1 MVGKSDFNENP
12 VVSLDLD
19 LDFGLRLRICQYNS
33 EFIQWL
39 PSYAFRKVTA
49 NTKKGV
55 LYYFSVKCVV
65 LMDVQ
70 MNYANTDT
78 LADADADSSRF
89 MENASLTRIVLIF
102 MKHL

>member
-1 MVGKSDFNENP
+1 MISEGSAV
-12 VVSLDLD
+12 
-19 LDFGLRLRICQYNS
+19 LDFEEKENKYNS

-39 PSYAFRKVTA
+39 PSYARTFRKVTA

-55 LYYFSVKCVV
+55 LYYLSVKCVV

-78 LADADADSSRF
+78 SQMQILH
-89 MENASLTRIVLIF
+89 VLWK
-102 MKHL
+102 MQV